1 MTDLNRDGK
10 LDLVT
15 VNSHPDNDVSV
26 VLGDGRG
33 NFTLAP
39 GSPFAVGPSPYPGT
53 LGDLNGDGH
62 LDIIAT
68 TTDRIRKEPSQ
79 SRVDGVIRRRARRL
93 SPEPGPAANGASV
106 VRGRQRRE
114 WRPET

>member
-1 MTDLNRDGK
+1 MKEGQHPHTHGLDAGDLNGDGK

-15 VNSHPDNDVSV
+15 VNSDPDNDVSV

-33 NFTLAP
+33 GFTRAP
-39 GSPFAVGPSPYPGT
+39 GSPFAVGRSPYPGA

-68 TTDRIRKEPSQ
+68 TTDRSKKET
-79 SRVDGVIRRRARRL
+79 RTVAH
-93 SPEPGPAANGASV
+93 
-106 VRGRQRRE
+106 
-114 WRPET
+114 